1 LKFDSSTINRLRRL
15 QLVAQQI
22 KAGAIRGERRSPRH
36 GQSIEFADYRSY
48 VPGDD
53 LRQLDWNVY
62 ARHKHLFIKLR
73 ENEEDLAVYILVDG
87 SKSMDWGVEEDEN
100 KFTYACRLAAGFSV
114 ISLFT
119 GDQLWLEILG
129 TGMQFGPMRG
139 QGNMLRVMDAFEKV
153 KPKGE
158 INFVEAS
165 RQFNRSNKRP
175 GLVIFI
181 SDLLLPNGYED
192 GLKNLQSRG
201 HEIILLQTLCP
212 EELEP
217 SLEGELRLV
226 DSETGKSQEVNI
238 DRGMR
243 RIYSQRLGDWQANIR
258 NFCNQRQIR
267 YFNIDTS
274 HAWDQ
279 FLMYEMRKAGVV
291 R

>member
-1 LKFDSSTINRLRRL
+1 MKFDPNTINRLKRL

-22 KAGAIRGERRSPRH
+22 KAGTLRGDRRSPRH
-36 GQSIEFADYRSY
+36 GQSVEFADYRNY

-62 ARHKHLFIKLR
+62 ARHDQAFIKLR
-73 ENEEDLAVYILVDG
+73 EGEEDLAIYLLVDG
-87 SKSMDWGVEEDEN
+87 SKSMDWGVDDEN

-114 ISLFT
+114 VSLFT
-119 GDQLWLEILG
+119 GDQVWLDVLG
-129 TGMQFGPMRG
+129 TEFQLGPMRG
-139 QGNMLRVMDAFEKV
+139 QGNMLRVLDALDQV
-153 KPKGE
+153 KPKGQVNLSE
-158 INFVEAS
+158 ISTQLNGS
-165 RQFNRSNKRP
+165 RKRP
-175 GLVIFI
+175 GFVILI
-181 SDLLLPNGYED
+181 SDLLLPEGYAE
-192 GLKNLQSRG
+192 GLKDIQSHG

-212 EELEP
+212 EELHP
-217 SLEGELRLV
+217 NIDGELRLV
-226 DSETGKSQEVNI
+226 DVENGASQEVNI

-243 RIYSQRLGDWQANIR
+243 QVYDQRLKSWQAEIR

-274 HAWDQ
+274 LSWDQ